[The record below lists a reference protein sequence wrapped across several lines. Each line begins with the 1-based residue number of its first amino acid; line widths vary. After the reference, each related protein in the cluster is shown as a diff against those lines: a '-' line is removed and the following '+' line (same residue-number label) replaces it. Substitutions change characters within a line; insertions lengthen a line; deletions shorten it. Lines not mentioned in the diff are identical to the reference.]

1 MSEISALEQRLSMA
15 LTRISAATEIIVS
28 SSYLQMNATEIVDR
42 DALPAHISKELEQLR
57 LNLMQSQATNVQQ
70 VTVIDDLNNKIT
82 SLSSEQPRPSE
93 INNEHELAKLSQAVL
108 TLDASVQ
115 QLSQSNL
122 QLRKA
127 NQDLRS
133 ANAAGLADLEVIDAG
148 LQAELV
154 SLHAERDVDKAQ
166 LQALLAVLV
175 DSNGETAN
183 A

>member
-1 MSEISALEQRLSMA
+1 MSEISALEQRLSIA

-28 SSYLQMNATEIVDR
+28 SSHLEMNAPETVNR
-42 DALPAHISKELEQLR
+42 DVLPAHISKELEQLR
-57 LNLMQSQATNVQQ
+57 LSLMQSQTTNAQQ
-70 VTVIDDLNNKIT
+70 ATVIDDLNTKIT
-82 SLSSEQPRPSE
+82 NLSSEQPRPHE
-93 INNEHELAKLSQAVL
+93 ADNEHGLAKLSQAVL

-133 ANAAGLADLEVIDAG
+133 ANAAGLADPGVVDAG
-148 LQAELV
+148 LQAELL

-166 LQALLAVLV
+166 LQALFSVLV
-175 DSNGETAN
+175 DSNRETAS

>member
-1 MSEISALEQRLSMA
+1 MSEISALEQRLSIA
-15 LTRISAATEIIVS
+15 LTRISAAAEIIVS
-28 SSYLQMNATEIVDR
+28 SSFLEMNESEIKDR
-42 DALPAHISKELEQLR
+42 DALPAHILKELEQLR
-57 LNLMQSQATNVQQ
+57 LNLMQSQTTTSQQ
-70 VTVIDDLNNKIT
+70 ETVIADLNIKVT
-82 SLSSEQPRPSE
+82 RLSSEQPRPYEADSE
-93 INNEHELAKLSQAVL
+93 YGLEKLSQAVL

-133 ANAAGLADLEVIDAG
+133 ANAAGLADPGVIDAG

>member
-1 MSEISALEQRLSMA
+1 MSEISALEQRLSIA
-15 LTRISAATEIIVS
+15 LTRISAAAEIIVS
-28 SSYLQMNATEIVDR
+28 SSFLEMNESEIKDR
-42 DALPAHISKELEQLR
+42 DALPAHILTELEQLR
-57 LNLMQSQATNVQQ
+57 LNLMQSQTTTSQQ
-70 VTVIDDLNNKIT
+70 KTVIADLNTKVT
-82 SLSSEQPRPSE
+82 RLSSEQPRPYEADSE
-93 INNEHELAKLSQAVL
+93 YGLEKLSQAVL

-133 ANAAGLADLEVIDAG
+133 ANAAGLADPGVIDAG

-175 DSNGETAN
+175 DSNGEISN

>member
-1 MSEISALEQRLSMA
+1 MSEISALEQRLSIA
-15 LTRISAATEIIVS
+15 LTRISAAAEIIVS
-28 SSYLQMNATEIVDR
+28 SSFSEMNASEIMDR
-42 DALPAHISKELEQLR
+42 DALPAHILKELEQLR
-57 LNLMQSQATNVQQ
+57 LNLMQSQTTTSQQ
-70 VTVIDDLNNKIT
+70 ETVIADLNIKVT
-82 SLSSEQPRPSE
+82 RLSSEQPRPYGADSE
-93 INNEHELAKLSQAVL
+93 YGLEKLSQAVL

-133 ANAAGLADLEVIDAG
+133 ANAAGLADPEVIDAG

-175 DSNGETAN
+175 DSNGETTN

>member
-1 MSEISALEQRLSMA
+1 MSEISALEQRLSIA
-15 LTRISAATEIIVS
+15 LTRISAAAEIIAS
-28 SSYLQMNATEIVDR
+28 SSSLEMTAPQNLDR

-57 LNLMQSQATNVQQ
+57 LNLMQSQTTTAQQ
-70 VTVIDDLNNKIT
+70 VTVIDDLNTKIAN
-82 SLSSEQPRPSE
+82 LSSEQPRLYE
-93 INNEHELAKLSQAVL
+93 ADNEHGLAKLSHIVL
-108 TLDASVQ
+108 TLDARVQ
-115 QLSQSNL
+115 QLAQSNL

-133 ANAAGLADLEVIDAG
+133 ANAAGLADLEAIDAG
-148 LQAELV
+148 LQAELF

-175 DSNGETAN
+175 DSNEEIAN

>member
-1 MSEISALEQRLSMA
+1 MSEISALEQRLSIA
-15 LTRISAATEIIVS
+15 LTRISAAAEIIVS
-28 SSYLQMNATEIVDR
+28 SSFLKMNASEIMDR
-42 DALPAHISKELEQLR
+42 DALPAHILKELEQLR
-57 LNLMQSQATNVQQ
+57 LNLMQSQTTTSQQ
-70 VTVIDDLNNKIT
+70 ETVIADLNIKVT
-82 SLSSEQPRPSE
+82 RLSSEQPRPYE
-93 INNEHELAKLSQAVL
+93 ADREYGLEKLSQAVL

-133 ANAAGLADLEVIDAG
+133 ANAAGLTDLGVIDAG